1 MKRKTF
7 YYVLM
12 MVSVGLLILSV
23 TLLNHTKFIAPIMIV
38 ISIYLFVGA
47 LIKLA
52 KTNDKLKSTILCALD
67 LLFWLP

>member
-1 MKRKTF
+1 MKKRTF

-12 MVSVGLLILSV
+12 IVSIGLLILSV

-38 ISIYLFVGA
+38 ISIYLFLGA
-47 LIKLA
+47 LIKLCR
-52 KTNDKLKSTILCALD
+52 TNDKLKNTVLCALD